1 MDNSYSQSCFG
12 MDGEG
17 TAGSRSSKS
26 MDDSQACFGMD
37 GFFFIIA
44 GFKSSN
50 SMDDS
55 MVYFGTGKGV
65 VAYSKLDN
73 SDDICDQPVIVT
85 SDLPPVHL
93 IVLSRKGDYLMV
105 AAKNIV
111 AVFDARQG
119 EQISLY
125 KVK

>member
-1 MDNSYSQSCFG
+1 MDDSYGQSCLG

-17 TAGSRSSKS
+17 VAGSRSSTS
-26 MDDSQACFGMD
+26 MDDSQAGMEM
-37 GFFFIIA
+37 FIIA

-73 SDDICDQPVIVT
+73 SDDSCDQPVIVT

-111 AVFDARQG
+111 TVFDARQG

-125 KVK
+125 QVK